1 MPEARPTTRSTTTEA
16 PPTSMKRPTEPE
28 RSAAARG
35 GSWFGWSVSKREM
48 VSILQLA
55 FLSDR
60 LKIRDMPEADELTE
74 ELQNFRYKA
83 PSNVTIDME
92 AWRETPGDDLVF
104 AMMMPVWFGEKKLGT
119 ILHLPPMPRAPIETR
134 QPTLD
139 ELIELQPKPDPD
151 GMERL

>member
-1 MPEARPTTRSTTTEA
+1 
-16 PPTSMKRPTEPE
+16 
-28 RSAAARG
+28 
-35 GSWFGWSVSKREM
+35 M

-104 AMMMPVWFGEKKLGT
+104 AMMMPVWFGEKKLQT
-119 ILHLPPMPRAPIETR
+119 IFHPPHCRGHRSRPGNPLSMNCSSCEGAHEPAASRSILLGAR
-134 QPTLD
+134 
-139 ELIELQPKPDPD
+139 
-151 GMERL
+151 